1 MIYILAFIVLI
12 GVIVF
17 VHELGHFWAARSVGV
32 GVERF
37 SVGMPPNFID
47 FTKTKKGLVVDIF
60 FFAFHDKKIK
70 WKKIFSTTFRSFN
83 TPSETIY
90 TIGLLPLGGYVKMK
104 GILDE
109 SMDSDFKGADDEL
122 ESKNALQKIWVMSAG
137 VIMNLILTFFVFVL
151 IANLPGGIQVPQDNK
166 PIVDFVIPGEN
177 LGKLKNDNDSPII
190 EEIIKG
196 SEAESY
202 GLSIG
207 DTILSINNKKL
218 NSWTEISKYIG
229 DLRKDKENLFSIEIK
244 RQDEIYKIE
253 KNSILDEPFGIGKSL
268 LTQKG
273 DIILSIDNKQI
284 NSWADIQDYII
295 DKPAHEFKLT
305 LKRDGELIE
314 IDSLKIGESP
324 DILSGRVDQK
334 IGTLD
339 IQKNTIPLDPKLQ
352 FTESIVY
359 GFNKTKWAMTLMTS
373 SLKMIFQ
380 GNVSRDEVGSIIMIG
395 DMAGQAAQA
404 GLVPFLYLMALIS
417 VNLAYINILPIPGLD
432 GGHIVLILIEVLM
445 GRKLSVKTRIRI
457 QSVGMFILLSLMVF
471 LLLNDIIRVFF

>member
-60 FFAFHDKKIK
+60 FFALQNKKIK
-70 WKKIFSTTFRSFN
+70 WKKVFSTTFSSFN

-109 SMDSDFKGADDEL
+109 SMDSEFKGADDEL

-151 IANLPGGIQVPQDNK
+151 IGNIQ
-166 PIVDFVIPGEN
+166 
-177 LGKLKNDNDSPII
+177 
-190 EEIIKG
+190 
-196 SEAESY
+196 
-202 GLSIG
+202 G
-207 DTILSINNKKL
+207 DTIVESNDTVIDYVVPEQ
-218 NSWTEISKYIG
+218 SAEVAGIIAG
-229 DLRKDKENLFSIEIK
+229 D
-244 RQDEIYKIE
+244 KI
-253 KNSILDEPFGIGKSL
+253 I
-268 LTQKG
+268 
-273 DIILSIDNKQI
+273 SIDNIEVETWNDAVANISQHPNETI
-284 NSWADIQDYII
+284 PIVVERSG
-295 DKPAHEFKLT
+295 ET
-305 LKRDGELIE
+305 LFMEA
-314 IDSLKIGESP
+314 SLGARP
-324 DILSGRVDQK
+324 NLSTGRVDQQV
-334 IGTLD
+334 GTLGVSKS
-339 IQKNTIPLDPKLQ
+339 QVPVELSFQ
-352 FTESIVY
+352 ESIVY
-359 GFNKTKWAMTLMTS
+359 GLNETRWAMTLMTS

-380 GNVSRDEVGSIIMIG
+380 GNVSRDEVGSVIMIG

-404 GLVPFLYLMALIS
+404 GLVPFLFLMALIS

-432 GGHIVLILIEVLM
+432 GGHIALILIEVLM
-445 GRKLSVKTRIRI
+445 GRKLSVKARIRI

>member
-47 FTKTKKGLVVDIF
+47 FTKTEKGLVVDIF
-60 FFAFHDKKIK
+60 FFGLQDKKIK
-70 WKKIFSTTFRSFN
+70 WKKVFSTTFSSFN

-109 SMDSDFKGADDEL
+109 SMDSEFKGADDEL

-151 IANLPGGIQVPQDNK
+151 MGKIDGDTSIQNNNTIIENVIPQQPAERAGIVVGDKILSMDNIEVETWDDIVK
-166 PIVDFVIPGEN
+166 SISQNPDETIPIVVER
-177 LGKLKNDNDSPII
+177 S
-190 EEIIKG
+190 
-196 SEAESY
+196 
-202 GLSIG
+202 
-207 DTILSINNKKL
+207 
-218 NSWTEISKYIG
+218 
-229 DLRKDKENLFSIEIK
+229 
-244 RQDEIYKIE
+244 
-253 KNSILDEPFGIGKSL
+253 
-268 LTQKG
+268 G
-273 DIILSIDNKQI
+273 DILILETTLGSRPN
-284 NSWADIQDYII
+284 
-295 DKPAHEFKLT
+295 LT
-305 LKRDGELIE
+305 T
-314 IDSLKIGESP
+314 
-324 DILSGRVDQK
+324 GRVDQQ
-334 IGTLD
+334 IGTLGVF
-339 IQKNTIPLDPKLQ
+339 KNPVSIELNFQ
-352 FTESIVY
+352 ESIIY

-380 GNVSRDEVGSIIMIG
+380 GNVSRDEVGSVIMIG
-395 DMAGQAAQA
+395 EMAGNAAQA

-432 GGHIVLILIEVLM
+432 GGHIALILIEVLM
-445 GRKLSVKTRIRI
+445 GRKLSVKARIRI

>member
-60 FFAFHDKKIK
+60 FFALQDKKIK
-70 WKKIFSTTFRSFN
+70 WKKVFSTTFSSFN

-109 SMDSDFKGADDEL
+109 SMDSEFKGADDEL

-151 IANLPGGIQVPQDNK
+151 IGNLQ
-166 PIVDFVIPGEN
+166 
-177 LGKLKNDNDSPII
+177 
-190 EEIIKG
+190 
-196 SEAESY
+196 
-202 GLSIG
+202 G
-207 DTILSINNKKL
+207 DTIVESNDTVIDYVVPEQSAELAGI
-218 NSWTEISKYIG
+218 IAG
-229 DLRKDKENLFSIEIK
+229 D
-244 RQDEIYKIE
+244 KI
-253 KNSILDEPFGIGKSL
+253 I
-268 LTQKG
+268 
-273 DIILSIDNKQI
+273 SIDNIEVETWNDAVANIAKHPNETI
-284 NSWADIQDYII
+284 PIVVERNG
-295 DKPAHEFKLT
+295 ET
-305 LKRDGELIE
+305 LFMEA
-314 IDSLKIGESP
+314 SLGTRP
-324 DILSGRVDQK
+324 NLSTGRVDQQV
-334 IGTLD
+334 GTLGVSKS
-339 IQKNTIPLDPKLQ
+339 QVPVELSFQ
-352 FTESIVY
+352 ESIVY
-359 GFNKTKWAMTLMTS
+359 GLNETRWAMTLMTS

-380 GNVSRDEVGSIIMIG
+380 GNVSRDEVGSVIMIG

-404 GLVPFLYLMALIS
+404 GLVPFLFLMALIS

-432 GGHIVLILIEVLM
+432 GGHIALILIEVLM
-445 GRKLSVKTRIRI
+445 GRKLSVKARIRI

-471 LLLNDIIRVFF
+471 LLLNDVIRVFF

>member
-60 FFAFHDKKIK
+60 FFALQDKKIK
-70 WKKIFSTTFRSFN
+70 WKKVFSTTFSSFN

-109 SMDSDFKGADDEL
+109 SMDSEFKGADDEL

-151 IANLPGGIQVPQDNK
+151 IGNLQ
-166 PIVDFVIPGEN
+166 
-177 LGKLKNDNDSPII
+177 
-190 EEIIKG
+190 
-196 SEAESY
+196 
-202 GLSIG
+202 G
-207 DTILSINNKKL
+207 DTIVESNDTVIDYVVPEQSAELAGI
-218 NSWTEISKYIG
+218 IAG
-229 DLRKDKENLFSIEIK
+229 D
-244 RQDEIYKIE
+244 KI
-253 KNSILDEPFGIGKSL
+253 I
-268 LTQKG
+268 
-273 DIILSIDNKQI
+273 SIDNIEVETWNDAVANISQHPNETI
-284 NSWADIQDYII
+284 PIVVERSG
-295 DKPAHEFKLT
+295 ET
-305 LKRDGELIE
+305 LFMEA
-314 IDSLKIGESP
+314 SLGARP
-324 DILSGRVDQK
+324 NLSTGRVDQQV
-334 IGTLD
+334 GTLGVSKS
-339 IQKNTIPLDPKLQ
+339 QVPVELSFQ
-352 FTESIVY
+352 ESIVY
-359 GFNKTKWAMTLMTS
+359 GLNETRWAMTLMTS

-380 GNVSRDEVGSIIMIG
+380 GNVSRDEVGSVIMIG

-404 GLVPFLYLMALIS
+404 GLVPFLFLMALIS

-432 GGHIVLILIEVLM
+432 GGHIALILIEVLM
-445 GRKLSVKTRIRI
+445 GRKLSVKARIRI